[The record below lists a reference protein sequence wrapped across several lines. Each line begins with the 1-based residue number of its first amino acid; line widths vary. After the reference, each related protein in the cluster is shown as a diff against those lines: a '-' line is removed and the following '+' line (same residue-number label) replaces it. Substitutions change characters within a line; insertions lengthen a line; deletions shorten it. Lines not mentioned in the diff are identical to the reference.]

1 MLVKILFL
9 TKEGRS
15 MIRLFV
21 KENKGNNQ
29 RLTVRDQ
36 NGQILF
42 LIQGGW
48 GQKND
53 IINLFNLNGDLLLQA
68 KQINLSPFFQ
78 FELFQAKEKVGTIRK
93 HPGFFG
99 LRDAFF
105 TIQPQ
110 NWLIKGDFEELYFE
124 VFKEEEM
131 IMTAT
136 KLMHNANYLFSLN
149 IKKDENLALGSL
161 VTVLLDHYS
170 REKGTLDR
178 YDELEQNGYNLGF
191 LNYKSYPNFYFNKEK
206 ILKKTR

>member
-1 MLVKILFL
+1 
-9 TKEGRS
+9 
-15 MIRLFV
+15 MIRLFI
-21 KENKGNNQ
+21 KENKGNSQ
-29 RLTVRDQ
+29 HLTVRDDT
-36 NGQILF
+36 GQILF
-42 LIQGGW
+42 LIEGYW
-48 GQKND
+48 GRKND
-53 IINLFNLNGDLLLQA
+53 LINLFSLHGDLILQA

-78 FELFQAKEKVGTIRK
+78 FELFQAKEKIGTIRK

-124 VFKEEEM
+124 VFKEAKM

-136 KLMHNANYLFSLN
+136 KMISNANYLFSLN
-149 IKKDENLALGSL
+149 IKKDENLALASL

-170 REKGTLDR
+170 REKGTTDS
-178 YDELEQNGYNLGF
+178 YEELEQNGYNLGF

-206 ILKKTR
+206 TLKKIR

>member
-1 MLVKILFL
+1 
-9 TKEGRS
+9 
-15 MIRLFV
+15 MIRLLV
-21 KENKGNNQ
+21 KENKMDKH
-29 RLTVRDQ
+29 RLTVRDDS
-36 NGQILF
+36 GQILF
-42 LIQGGW
+42 LIEGRW
-48 GQKND
+48 GRKND
-53 IINLFNLNGDLLLQA
+53 IINLFDIHGDLILQA

-78 FELFQAKEKVGTIRK
+78 FELFQARNKIGTIRK

-124 VFKEEEM
+124 VFKEEKM

-136 KLMHNANYLFSLN
+136 KMISNANFLFSLY
-149 IKKDENLALGSL
+149 IKQDEDFALASL

-170 REKGTLDR
+170 REKDAI
-178 YDELEQNGYNLGF
+178 DNFEELEQNGYNLGF

-206 ILKKTR
+206 LLKKTR

>member
-1 MLVKILFL
+1 
-9 TKEGRS
+9 
-15 MIRLFV
+15 MIRLLV
-21 KENKGNNQ
+21 KENKMDKH
-29 RLTVRDQ
+29 RLTIRDDS
-36 NGQILF
+36 GQILF
-42 LIQGGW
+42 LIEGRW
-48 GQKND
+48 GRKND
-53 IINLFNLNGDLLLQA
+53 IINLFDIHGDLILQA

-78 FELFQAKEKVGTIRK
+78 FELFQARKKVGTIRK

-124 VFKEEEM
+124 VFKEEKM

-136 KLMHNANYLFSLN
+136 KMISNANFLFSLY
-149 IKKDENLALGSL
+149 IKQDEDFALASL

-170 REKGTLDR
+170 REKDAI
-178 YDELEQNGYNLGF
+178 DNFEELEQNGYNLGF

-206 ILKKTR
+206 LLKKTR

>member
-1 MLVKILFL
+1 
-9 TKEGRS
+9 
-15 MIRLFV
+15 MIRLLV
-21 KENKGNNQ
+21 KENKMDKH
-29 RLTVRDQ
+29 RLTVRDDS
-36 NGQILF
+36 GQILF
-42 LIQGGW
+42 LIEGRW
-48 GQKND
+48 GRKND
-53 IINLFNLNGDLLLQA
+53 IINLFDIHGDLILQA

-78 FELFQAKEKVGTIRK
+78 FELFQARKKIGTIRK

-124 VFKEEEM
+124 VFKEEKM

-136 KLMHNANYLFSLN
+136 KMISNANFLFSLY
-149 IKKDENLALGSL
+149 IKQDEDFALASL

-170 REKGTLDR
+170 REKDAI
-178 YDELEQNGYNLGF
+178 DNFEELEQNGYNLGF

-206 ILKKTR
+206 LLKKTR

>member
-1 MLVKILFL
+1 
-9 TKEGRS
+9 

-21 KENKGNNQ
+21 KENKGDNR
-29 RLTVRDQ
+29 RLTVLNE

-42 LIQGGW
+42 LIEGDW
-48 GQKND
+48 GRKND
-53 IINLFNLNGDLLLQA
+53 IINLFSLHGDLVLQA

-78 FELFQAKEKVGTIRK
+78 FELFQATEKIGTIRK

-110 NWLIKGDFEELYFE
+110 NWLVKGDFEELYFE
-124 VFKEEEM
+124 VFKDDKI

-136 KLMHNANYLFSLN
+136 RMCSSANYLFSVMVKN
-149 IKKDENLALGSL
+149 EEDLALASL
-161 VTVLLDHYS
+161 LTVLLDHYS
-170 REKGTLDR
+170 RDKGAVDTV
-178 YDELEQNGYNLGF
+178 DELAQNNYNLGF
-191 LNYKSYPNFYFNKEK
+191 LNYQSYPNFYFNQEK

>member
-1 MLVKILFL
+1 
-9 TKEGRS
+9 

-21 KENKGNNQ
+21 KENKGDSH
-29 RLTVRDQ
+29 RLTVRDD
-36 NGQILF
+36 NGQILY
-42 LIQGGW
+42 LIEGYW
-48 GQKND
+48 GRKND
-53 IINLFNLNGDLLLQA
+53 IINLFSLQGDLILQA
-68 KQINLSPFFQ
+68 KQINFSPFFQ
-78 FELFQAKEKVGTIRK
+78 FELFQAKEKIGTIRK

-110 NWLIKGDFEELYFE
+110 NWLIKGDFEKLYFE
-124 VFKEEEM
+124 VFKEEQR

-136 KLMHNANYLFSLN
+136 KMISNANYLFSLK
-149 IKKDENLALGSL
+149 IKKEEDLALASL

-170 REKGTLDR
+170 REKGTFEN

-191 LNYKSYPNFYFNKEK
+191 LNYKSYPNFSINKEK

>member
-1 MLVKILFL
+1 
-9 TKEGRS
+9 

-21 KENKGNNQ
+21 KENKGDKH
-29 RLTVRDQ
+29 RLTVREN

-42 LIQGGW
+42 LIEGRW
-48 GQKND
+48 GRKND
-53 IINLFNLNGDLLLQA
+53 TINLFSLHGDLILQA

-78 FELFQAKEKVGTIRK
+78 FELFQTSEKIGTIRK

-110 NWLIKGDFEELYFE
+110 NWLVKGDFEELYFE
-124 VFKEEEM
+124 VFKDDKI

-136 KLMHNANYLFSLN
+136 RMCSSANYLFSVMVKN
-149 IKKDENLALGSL
+149 EEDLALASL
-161 VTVLLDHYS
+161 LTVLLDHYS
-170 REKGTLDR
+170 RDKGAVDTV
-178 YDELEQNGYNLGF
+178 DELAQNNYNLGF
-191 LNYKSYPNFYFNKEK
+191 LNYQSYPNFYFNQEK